1 MSVPIPKLDLELIGV
16 REILDTLPDGTY
28 VTDADRRILFW
39 SRSAMRLTGWPAE
52 EVVGRTC
59 SDNLLVHIDKDGHRL
74 CGQEH
79 CPLHR
84 SIVTGTVSPEPLL
97 VFVQHKQGHRIPVE
111 VSVAPIRDASGQVV
125 GGIEVFR
132 DLTAVMEDLRR
143 ARLIQNHT
151 LESQLPT
158 DDRIRFEVRYSPE
171 EIVGGDFYRVEA
183 LDPDHYAVMVA
194 DVMGHG
200 VASALYT
207 MQLRSLWEDC
217 RPQLVAPTAFMGE
230 LNRRLR
236 VLVGPDGYFA
246 TAVLVTVDAA
256 SGRMSCVRAGH
267 PPPFLCRVGGSVQAW
282 GAKGPALGL
291 FAGSAYAET
300 RDQLGPGDTVLLF
313 TDGAVEIAN
322 AEDKEWG
329 EVGLRALLEKTP
341 FGAEVNS
348 LEALERRLLA
358 YSNRIRLPDDLT
370 LLSVHW
376 PAAPDTGAHPCR

>member
-1 MSVPIPKLDLELIGV
+1 MTVPIPKLDLELIGV

-111 VSVAPIRDASGQVV
+111 VSVAPIRNAGGQVV

-236 VLVGPDGYFA
+236 ILVGPDGYYPLKCRFDRRGGRA
-246 TAVLVTVDAA
+246 TT
-256 SGRMSCVRAGH
+256 C
-267 PPPFLCRVGGSVQAW
+267 P
-282 GAKGPALGL
+282 
-291 FAGSAYAET
+291 
-300 RDQLGPGDTVLLF
+300 
-313 TDGAVEIAN
+313 
-322 AEDKEWG
+322 
-329 EVGLRALLEKTP
+329 
-341 FGAEVNS
+341 
-348 LEALERRLLA
+348 
-358 YSNRIRLPDDLT
+358 
-370 LLSVHW
+370 
-376 PAAPDTGAHPCR
+376 PAARRRPGKPGGRFPGNSRTR